1 MLKSVFEWVFNVIV
15 LIFATSTVAQPF
27 VIPTGSMEST
37 LMTGDHIIVDK
48 LAYAPAGPLTR
59 HLLPYQDVHRGDIVV
74 FRYPRDI
81 RQTWVKRI
89 VGVPGDRLRLENK
102 QLFRNGVKLDE
113 PYTQH
118 IFAGYIPERDD
129 FAELTVPAGNYFAMG
144 DNRDNS
150 DDSRFWGF
158 LPRENIIGKPVIV
171 FWSYDATTEDLS
183 EYSLHHAIDLA
194 EHFFTKTRWDR
205 ELKLVRP

>member
-1 MLKSVFEWVFNVIV
+1 MLKSLFEWVFNVVV

-27 VIPTGSMEST
+27 IIPTGSMEST

-48 LAYAPAGPLTR
+48 LAYAPPGSLTS
-59 HLLPYQDVHRGDIVV
+59 HLLPYEDVHRGDIVV
-74 FRYPRDI
+74 FRYPLNI
-81 RQTWVKRI
+81 RETWVKRI

-113 PYTQH
+113 PYTRH
-118 IFAGYIPERDD
+118 IFAGYIPQRDD
-129 FAELTVPAGNYFAMG
+129 FAELTVPPGKYFAMG

-158 LPRENIIGKPVIV
+158 LPRENIIGKPVV
-171 FWSYDATTEDLS
+171 VYWSYDGTTEDLS
-183 EYSLHHAIDLA
+183 AYSLHHALDLA

-205 ELKLVRP
+205 TLKLVRP